1 MQSLTLDSFPVP
13 RAPASAD
20 AGARPRPFVV
30 PLRLDAV
37 GGADAPAAL
46 LAGFAALVAWYG
58 GDDEARLAVR
68 APDGS
73 WRPRRVDLA
82 DAPTAAAL
90 VSRVRDTL
98 AASADSAGDADAAA
112 RAPRFAWLDVP
123 RCKDALREVAGEA
136 EAALAA
142 WEEASGVRAA
152 LVVDAARGA
161 EGAAAMAGH
170 LRTLLEGMA
179 AGPARRLPDL
189 PVLTAPERAE
199 RARWNATEAE
209 FPRGLCLHQ
218 AFEAHVDA
226 DPAAVAVLYG
236 DEAISYR
243 ELEAR
248 ANRLAHHLRGLGV
261 GPEDRVGICVRRSP
275 TVVEAI
281 LGVLKAGGA
290 YVPLDADYPAERL
303 AHMQHTAGVAVLLT
317 ESALR
322 ERLLAEGVTTVLLD
336 RDADAIT
343 AGDAS
348 RLESGVRPENL
359 AYVIFTSGS
368 TGQPKGIALAHRGVM
383 NNLWD
388 LNTAHRVGPADR
400 VLLLS
405 SLSFDMSVYETLG
418 ILAAGG
424 AVVIPAPDEAR
435 NPARW
440 AALCRQH
447 AVTVWNSAPALLGLL
462 CDHAEAHP
470 AQAPDRL
477 RLAFLGGDWV
487 PVPLPD
493 RVRTWAPG
501 MAHFIVM
508 GGATEASI
516 HSIIY
521 PVGQVDQA
529 WRSIPYG
536 VPMANQR
543 TYVLDRHLRPVPI
556 GVAGELFLGGVGL
569 ARGYTGRTGFT
580 AERFVPDPVSGDAG
594 ARLYRTGDLAR
605 YGADGTIELLGR
617 IDHQAKIRGFR
628 IEPGEIEAALGRH
641 PAVARA
647 VVVALRD
654 GGGEARLVAYVVSAE
669 GADAPPA
676 AELRAFLRGT
686 LPDWMVPAAYVALDR
701 LPLSPNGKLDRK
713 ALPAPSAIA
722 GEGHGPR
729 TPLEVELCAGVAALL
744 GMERV
749 GPEDDFFGL
758 GGHSLAVTRLL
769 ARVRDRWGVEV
780 PIRDFFAAP
789 TVAVLAE
796 RITAAGA
803 DRPASGAPPLVPVTR
818 TGPVPA
824 SFAQARLWF
833 IDRMHPGLATYNI
846 PESLR
851 LSGPLDV
858 PVLERALGEVVRRHE
873 ALRTT
878 LAAGGDGPVQ
888 VVHPPHAV
896 ALAVTDLRGAADPED
911 EARRLARVEA
921 ARPFD
926 LQAGPLFR
934 AALLRMG
941 DDEHRL
947 LLTMHHAVGD
957 GWSTG
962 VLLSELSALYAAFLR
977 GEPSP
982 LAAVPVQYA
991 DYAAWQRAW
1000 MRGEAEARQLA
1011 YWRAALADAP
1021 AALELPTDRPRPP
1034 VQRHRGAELRFVFG
1048 PALTEA
1054 VRGLARREGVT
1065 PFIAF
1070 LAGLQATLARWSGQ
1084 DDLVVGTPVAGR
1096 RDPALEGLIGFFVNT
1111 LAVRTRLDGDPTGAE
1126 LLARVRGAA
1135 LGAWEHQDVPFERV
1149 VEAVRPGRSLA
1160 RAPLFQVMFALQNA
1174 PGGAAPLGPVRARRE
1189 RVPADRAHFD
1199 LTLELE
1205 EGEDGIAVLLEY
1217 DTELF
1222 DRATAERLVRHWE
1235 RAMAALAADPA
1246 GRLSALPLMDEA
1258 ERNAVVVRANATARP
1273 YERDATVHAL
1283 FAAQAARTP
1292 DAPAVVSGD
1301 EIVSYAELERRAN
1314 RLAHHLGALGVGPEG
1329 RVGVCLERGT
1339 ELVIAFLA
1347 VLKVGAAYVP
1357 LDPDYPAERLA
1368 WMEADAG
1375 VRVRVTSSALAGRL
1389 PCTDLPTVRV
1399 DDDAAAIAA
1408 RPETAPEGS
1417 GDADALAYVVY
1428 TSGSTGRPKG
1438 IGIPHRGVVRLVRGT
1453 DYVQVRPDDAV
1464 AQASSASFDA
1474 ITFEVWGALLNGA
1487 RVVVIPRETTLD
1499 PAGLARA
1506 LVDGGVTTLFLT
1518 TALFNTAV
1526 RERPEVFRGLRHV
1539 LFGGEAVDP
1548 EMVRRCLDGG
1558 APDRLLHVYG
1568 PTESTTF
1575 ASWHRVDAVASDAAT
1590 VPIGWGVANTT
1601 LYVLDAAMCPA
1612 PVGVIGEL
1620 YVGGDGLAR
1629 GYLGRPA
1636 LTAERFV
1643 PDPFAATPGARLYRT
1658 GDRVRWTEWGIE
1670 FRGRTDHQVKLR
1682 GFRIELGEI
1691 ESVLLRHAGARE
1703 AVAMVREDVP
1713 GIRRLVAYAV
1723 PGNGAARDGEAV
1735 REALRRHL
1743 PDYMVPSAVVV
1754 LHALPLTPNGKVDRA
1769 ALPIPAAEEEGG
1781 GFVAPRTP
1789 TEEALAGI
1797 WAEVL
1802 GARVGVHDDFF
1813 ALGGHSLLAA
1823 QVVTRVRDRLRV
1835 DLPVRSLFEAPTVAA
1850 LSLALERARPAAARP
1865 RIGRAAARGAV
1876 PAGAGEGAE

>member
-1 MQSLTLDSFPVP
+1 MQSLILESIP
-13 RAPASAD
+13 APCAASSI
-20 AGARPRPFVV
+20 V
-30 PLRLDAV
+30 PLRLEVAGDV
-37 GGADAPAAL
+37 DAPATV
-46 LAGFAALVAWYG
+46 LAAFAALAAWYA
-58 GDDEARLAVR
+58 GDDEAHLAVR

-73 WRPRRVDLA
+73 PRPLHA
-82 DAPTAAAL
+82 HLSDAPTAAVL
-90 VSRVRDTL
+90 VRRMRDAL
-98 AASADSAGDADAAA
+98 AAPADAGEADA
-112 RAPRFAWLDVP
+112 RAPRFAWLDAP
-123 RCKDALREVAGEA
+123 PSDDALRGLAGEA
-136 EAALAA
+136 EVALAA
-142 WEEASGVRAA
+142 WPDASGVRAA
-152 LVVDAARGA
+152 LVVDAVRGA
-161 EGAAAMAGH
+161 EGAASMAGH
-170 LRTLLEGMA
+170 LQTLLEGMA
-179 AGPARRLPDL
+179 ADPARRLPDF
-189 PVLTAPERAE
+189 PVLTREEQAE
-199 RARWNATEAE
+199 RARWNAMEAE

-226 DPAAVAVLYG
+226 HPHTTAVLYG
-236 DEAISYR
+236 DQAISYD

-248 ANRLAHHLRGLGV
+248 ANRLALHLRGLGV
-261 GPEDRVGICVRRSP
+261 GPESRVGICVRRSP
-275 TVVEAI
+275 AVLEAI

-290 YVPLDADYPAERL
+290 YIPLDADYPPERL
-303 AHMQHTAGVAVLLT
+303 EHMRRTAGVTVLLT

-322 ERLLAEGVTTVLLD
+322 ERLPAQGMAAVVL
-336 RDADAIT
+336 DADAQAI
-343 AGDAS
+343 AAHPAS
-348 RLESGVRPENL
+348 RPESGVQPENL

-368 TGQPKGIALAHRGVM
+368 TGHPKGIALAHRGVM

-388 LNTAHRVGPADR
+388 LNTAHRVGAADR

-424 AVVIPAPDEAR
+424 AVVIPTADEAR
-435 NPARW
+435 DPARW
-440 AALCRQH
+440 AALCRRH

-493 RVRTWAPG
+493 RVRAWAPG
-501 MAHFIVM
+501 MADFIVM

-521 PVGQVDQA
+521 PVHEVDPA

-543 TYVLDRHLRPVPI
+543 AYVLDRHLRPVPT

-569 ARGYTGRTGFT
+569 ARGYTGRAGFT

-594 ARLYRTGDLAR
+594 SRLYRTGDLAR
-605 YGADGTIELLGR
+605 YGADGTIELRGR

-647 VVVALRD
+647 VVVARRD
-654 GGGEARLVAYVVSAE
+654 GGGEARLVAYVVAVE
-669 GADAPPA
+669 GAETPAA

-686 LPDWMVPAAYVALDR
+686 LPDWMVPGAYVALER
-701 LPLSPNGKLDRK
+701 LPLSPNGKVDRK
-713 ALPAPSAIA
+713 ALPAPAAAA
-722 GEGHGPR
+722 GEGRDPR
-729 TPLEVELCAGVAALL
+729 TPLEAELCAEAAALL
-744 GMERV
+744 GIERV
-749 GPEDDFFGL
+749 GPEDDFFDL

-769 ARVRDRWGVEV
+769 GRVRDRWRVEV

-789 TVAVLAE
+789 RVGALAD
-796 RITAAGA
+796 RIPAAA
-803 DRPASGAPPLVPVTR
+803 DRPAAGAPPLVPVAR

-824 SFAQARLWF
+824 SAAQARLWF

-846 PESLR
+846 PESLH

-858 PVLERALGEVVRRHE
+858 AVLERALTDAVRRHE

-878 LAAGGDGPVQ
+878 LAAGEDGPVQ
-888 VVHPPHAV
+888 VIHPPYAV
-896 ALAVTDLRGAADPED
+896 ALPVTDLRGAADPEA
-911 EARRLARVEA
+911 EARRLARAEA
-921 ARPFD
+921 SRPFD
-926 LQAGPLFR
+926 LEAGPLFR
-934 AALLRMG
+934 VALLRTA
-941 DDEHRL
+941 DQEHRL

-962 VLLSELSALYAAFLR
+962 VLLSELSALYAAFVEGR
-977 GEPSP
+977 TSP
-982 LAAVPVQYA
+982 LADPPVQYA

-1000 MRGEAEARQLA
+1000 MRGEAEAAQLA

-1021 AALELPTDRPRPP
+1021 AALELLADRPRPA
-1034 VQRHRGAELRFVFG
+1034 VQRHRGAELRFAFG
-1048 PALTEA
+1048 SALAEV
-1054 VRGLARREGVT
+1054 VRGLARREGAT

-1096 RDPALEGLIGFFVNT
+1096 RNPALEGLIGFFVNT

-1126 LLARVRGAA
+1126 LLARVRQAA
-1135 LGAWEHQDVPFERV
+1135 LGAWDHQDVPFDRV

-1160 RAPLFQVMFALQNA
+1160 HAPLFQVMFALQNA
-1174 PGGAAPLGPVRARRE
+1174 PGCVAPLGPVHARRE

-1199 LTLELE
+1199 LTIELE
-1205 EGEDGIAVLLEY
+1205 EGEDGIAGLLEY
-1217 DTELF
+1217 DTDLF

-1246 GRLSALPLMDEA
+1246 APLSALPLMDDA
-1258 ERNAVVVRANATARP
+1258 ERDAVLLRANATARP

-1292 DAPAVVSGD
+1292 DAPAVVAGD
-1301 EIVSYAELERRAN
+1301 ETMSYAALERRAN
-1314 RLAHHLGALGVGPEG
+1314 WLAHHLRALGVGPEG
-1329 RVGVCLERGT
+1329 RVGVCLPRGT
-1339 ELVIAFLA
+1339 ELVVAFLA
-1347 VLKVGAAYVP
+1347 VLKAGAAYVP

-1375 VRVRVTSSALAGRL
+1375 VRVRVTSSALVGRL
-1389 PCTDLPTVRV
+1389 SSNGLATVRV

-1408 RPETAPEGS
+1408 RPDTAPETFR
-1417 GDADALAYVVY
+1417 DAEALAYVVY

-1453 DYVQVRPDDAV
+1453 DYVRVHPDDAI

-1499 PAGLARA
+1499 PAALARA
-1506 LVDGGVTTLFLT
+1506 LGDGGVTTLFLT

-1526 RERPEVFRGLRHV
+1526 RERADVFRGLRHV

-1558 APDRLLHVYG
+1558 APERLLHVYG

-1575 ASWHRVDAVASDAAT
+1575 ASWHRVDAVPADAAT
-1590 VPIGWGVANTT
+1590 VPIGFGVASTT
-1601 LYVLDAAMCPA
+1601 LYVLDAAMRPA
-1612 PVGVIGEL
+1612 PAGVIGEL
-1620 YVGGDGLAR
+1620 YVGGDGVAR

-1658 GDRVRWTEWGIE
+1658 GDRVRWTERGIE

-1703 AVAMVREDVP
+1703 AVALVREDVP
-1713 GIRRLVAYAV
+1713 GVRRLVAYAV
-1723 PGNGAARDGEAV
+1723 PGNSAVHGGEAI
-1735 REALRRHL
+1735 RQALRSHL
-1743 PDYMVPSAVVV
+1743 PDYMVPSAVVT
-1754 LHALPLTPNGKVDRA
+1754 LDALPLTPNGKVDRA
-1769 ALPIPAAEEEGG
+1769 ALPAPAAEEAGE

-1789 TEEALAGI
+1789 AEEALAGI

-1813 ALGGHSLLAA
+1813 MLGGHSLLAA

-1835 DLPVRSLFEAPTVAA
+1835 DLPVRTLFEAPTVAA
-1850 LSLALERARPAAARP
+1850 LSLALERARPAATRP